1 MVYVSKKET
10 YEDINFLR
18 SQNFLSFTKQV
29 DDKTPGVVNG
39 VLPAGS
45 IFPKNDA
52 TAEGI
57 TINDVNVMN
66 GAQPV
71 GVIVDGHILI
81 DRLPVKP
88 NDAAQKAMRAIQF
101 YDAKGKMLPLVETQ
115 GGAG

>member
-1 MVYVSKKET
+1 MVYVSKRET
-10 YEDINFLR
+10 YEDINFLK
-18 SQNFLSFTKQV
+18 SQDFNSFTKQV

-57 TINDVNVMN
+57 TINDVNVAN
-66 GAQPV
+66 GPQPV

-88 NDAAQKAMRAIQF
+88 AAAAQGAMRFIRL
-101 YDAKGKMLPLVETQ
+101 YDDKGEMLAAPSTGTGE
-115 GGAG
+115 